1 MGDAD
6 VDLTAGRGE
15 LESVGEDVEDDL
27 IEILT
32 INPDRQT
39 VGIGFE
45 TQGDLLGFRLVFEHI
60 VDIVDESNEVGLLHA
75 HLHHTLVDLTEVH
88 HLVNEVEDA
97 LRITFDG
104 EVDIMALRVVIL
116 FHE

>member
-1 MGDAD
+1 M
-6 VDLTAGRGE
+6 
-15 LESVGEDVEDDL
+15 
-27 IEILT
+27 
-32 INPDRQT
+32 
-39 VGIGFE
+39 
-45 TQGDLLGFRLVFEHI
+45 
-60 VDIVDESNEVGLLHA
+60 DIVDEGDEVGLLHA

-88 HLVNEVEDA
+88 HLVDEVEDA